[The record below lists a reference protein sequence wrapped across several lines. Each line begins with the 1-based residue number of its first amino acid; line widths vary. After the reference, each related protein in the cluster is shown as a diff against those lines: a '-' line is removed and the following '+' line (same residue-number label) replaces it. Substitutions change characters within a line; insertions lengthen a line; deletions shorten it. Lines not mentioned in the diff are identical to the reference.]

1 MEQKWFQEETQTAV
15 WSAPVSKRF
24 MGRND
29 SSCRSWAGLLER
41 KRKHQSITNIFE
53 EQHHLSPQG
62 HHTELFSGGG
72 EDLECIEAYVLITL
86 REVSKVSGMRRGHH
100 SLGHLT
106 CLCWPLKP
114 CVHGIWTPE
123 VATSRPPFWPAECL
137 TPFSQKVKQFA
148 PAPGDLSPSLV
159 PLRYESVLT
168 SVAFISS
175 ACY

>member
-24 MGRND
+24 MCRND

-53 EQHHLSPQG
+53 EQHHLSAQG
-62 HHTELFSGGG
+62 RHTELFSGGG
-72 EDLECIEAYVLITL
+72 EDLECIEASVLITF
-86 REVSKVSGMRRGHH
+86 REVSGMRRGHH
-100 SLGHLT
+100 SLGHLA

-114 CVHGIWTPE
+114 CVHGIWTQR
-123 VATSRPPFWPAECL
+123 SRPLALPSDLLNVWRPL
-137 TPFSQKVKQFA
+137 VKKWNSLP

-159 PLRYESVLT
+159 PLRYESTLT